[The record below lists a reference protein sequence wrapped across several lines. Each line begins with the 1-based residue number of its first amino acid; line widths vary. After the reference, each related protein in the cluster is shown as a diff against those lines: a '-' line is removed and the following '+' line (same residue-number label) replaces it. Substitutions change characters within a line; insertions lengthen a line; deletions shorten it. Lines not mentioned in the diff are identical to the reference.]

1 MTVFKEWFMKRL
13 LRGSH
18 GSTQSPNQE
27 HNPASKPSSNLTFEP
42 ADTDTI
48 LAFFQRCADVKHHI
62 YTLNAN
68 DDRSSVLF
76 VYCEGLS
83 DSQKMIHELVLPRL
97 QRFYEIYGFTE
108 VEWLISASQLHLELL
123 PDHDWQRKAAQ
134 NVFEG
139 NLLMHIPALG
149 VTGTVNIAD
158 LPTRKP
164 EESNLEVS
172 IRGPRDGFVEDLVT
186 NVALIRK
193 RIKSPSLAYDSLVVG
208 ERTQTRVG
216 LMYVYDIADPKI
228 IQDVKQ
234 RIQKITIDGIF
245 SATQLEEL
253 ISPAKAWFPL
263 MAYTGR
269 PDFAV
274 NCLLNGRFVLL
285 VDGTPAALVAPAN
298 LMLLV
303 KTPEDIHYTALSS
316 TFGQSLRLLGLVV
329 SLMLPGLWVSLLAY
343 HHDQI
348 PFYLLATLTINR
360 LGIPLSVTIEMFL
373 ALLFLEIL
381 REAGV
386 RLPSTVGSTLTVVG
400 GLILGDAA
408 IRAGILSPGIVVIGA
423 LTHVFGATLTNQAL
437 SGTVSILRFMFF
449 CFAAL
454 FGLYG
459 FFLGIFILLVH
470 LSTLHSFGVPYLAP
484 LSPPFFKDL
493 PNALF
498 RLPWVWKKRRPK
510 MLNILDD
517 TRSQGEDKK

>member
-1 MTVFKEWFMKRL
+1 
-13 LRGSH
+13 
-18 GSTQSPNQE
+18 
-27 HNPASKPSSNLTFEP
+27 
-42 ADTDTI
+42 
-48 LAFFQRCADVKHHI
+48 
-62 YTLNAN
+62 
-68 DDRSSVLF
+68 
-76 VYCEGLS
+76 
-83 DSQKMIHELVLPRL
+83 MIHELVLPRL

-216 LMYVYDIADPKI
+216 LMYVYDIADPKT

-253 ISPAKAWFPL
+253 IAPAKAWFPL
-263 MAYTGR
+263 MVYTGR

-298 LMLLV
+298 LTLLV

-329 SLMLPGLWVSLLAY
+329 SLMLPAFWVSLLAY
-343 HHDQI
+343 HHDHI
-348 PFYLLATLTINR
+348 PFYLLATLTTNR

-386 RLPSTVGSTLTVVG
+386 RLPSAVGSTLTVVG

-459 FFLGIFILLVH
+459 FFSRYF
-470 LSTLHSFGVPYLAP
+470 YLAGS
-484 LSPPFFKDL
+484 LVDTL
-493 PNALF
+493 LF
-498 RLPWVWKKRRPK
+498 RCSLFGSIVSSFSRTCRMRCSDCLGCGRGGVQRCSICSMIRVVKEKIRSEGIEAIYCGDGTVDHHHRLLEHPGSPGHQLCNGHWGRLQRRK
-510 MLNILDD
+510 MHHVCADAGFFQCSQVG
-517 TRSQGEDKK
+517 RSAKTVGSACMGRERNREIVYGSS